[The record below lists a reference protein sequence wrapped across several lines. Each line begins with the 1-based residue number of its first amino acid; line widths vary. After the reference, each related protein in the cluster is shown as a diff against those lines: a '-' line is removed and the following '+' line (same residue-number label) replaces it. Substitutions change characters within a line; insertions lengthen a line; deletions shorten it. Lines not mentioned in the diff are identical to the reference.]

1 MNLHLCVKRED
12 MRQLKITQSIT
23 SRESKALEKYL
34 ADVSKLGLITAE
46 EEFTLAQQIREG
58 SDEALEKMVSANLR
72 FVVSVAKQYQGQGL
86 SLSDLINEGNLGL
99 IKAAK
104 RFDETR
110 GFKFISY
117 AVWWIRQSIMQAIAE
132 QSRMVRLPLNQVNSL
147 RKINQTFAK
156 LEQEHNRPPTEEEVA
171 EVLDLP
177 LEKVTKTNRAAMK
190 PRALDAPVKD
200 DSTTKVVDLLQ
211 NDSAVLPDSFANH
224 EDLSLLLNDIIQP
237 LSEVERTVICG
248 LFGINE
254 QKKTK
259 HELAYELDLSAER
272 IRQVRERAIKKLRKP
287 KNLKILRSYI

>member
-1 MNLHLCVKRED
+1 

-34 ADVSKLGLITAE
+34 ADVSKIDMITAE

-58 SDEALEKMVSANLR
+58 DDAALEKMVSANLR

-177 LEKVTKTNRAAMK
+177 LDKVTKTNRAAMK

-200 DSTTKVVDLLQ
+200 DSTTTVAELMP
-211 NDSAVLPDSFANH
+211 NDHAALPDDYANH
-224 EDLSLLLNDIIQP
+224 EDLSILLEEVIQP
-237 LSEVERTVICG
+237 LSEVEKTVICG
-248 LFGINE
+248 LYGINE
-254 QKKTK
+254 KKKTR
-259 HELAYELDLSAER
+259 HELAHELDVSAER
-272 IRQVRERAIKKLRKP
+272 VRQVRERAIKKLRKP
-287 KNLKILRSYI
+287 KYLKILRSYI